1 MTSQEGGSGRGESAR
16 AIEIKLNNEEKFIPL
31 FRGNIAKTEY
41 EYESVSLT
49 HWFTNLENYFNLN
62 ETPETDKRLIA
73 YKYVDKKIGD
83 ASRLL
88 AHLTDV
94 ALQDETWE
102 DIKKRIK
109 LIYPTAEERD
119 YVEAVR
125 KNIFQITSERKN
137 IAYDVDTLRR
147 NVSEMTKLY
156 LNNSGPNPIKGD
168 KKEPIGDTV
177 EKVLTN
183 LLTCKLFSSYL
194 YKEVSKKQK
203 NQTSLDE
210 MCTALLS
217 EGNSCPSDKN
227 KWAEEA
233 ETHVTSVK
241 YQNNQQRGKFK
252 ARNGQSMGQQ
262 GASNYNK
269 GEKQNNY
276 QQKTSIKETRK
287 CYRCGKVG
295 HLKKDC
301 RVKIRNE

>member
-1 MTSQEGGSGRGESAR
+1 MTSQESGSGRGESAR

-31 FRGNIAKTEY
+31 FRGNIAKSEY

-73 YKYVDKKIGD
+73 YKYVCKKVGD

-94 ALQDETWE
+94 GLQDETWDE
-102 DIKKRIK
+102 IKKRIK

-194 YKEVSKKQK
+194 YKEVSK
-203 NQTSLDE
+203 
-210 MCTALLS
+210 
-217 EGNSCPSDKN
+217 
-227 KWAEEA
+227 
-233 ETHVTSVK
+233 
-241 YQNNQQRGKFK
+241 
-252 ARNGQSMGQQ
+252 
-262 GASNYNK
+262 
-269 GEKQNNY
+269 
-276 QQKTSIKETRK
+276 
-287 CYRCGKVG
+287 
-295 HLKKDC
+295 
-301 RVKIRNE
+301 